1 METPRNYQ
9 TIIAKLSICK
19 VRSSFITAIKGRVSL
34 KSRFISTNEDQ
45 NLRIESF
52 AVINFH
58 GVSKKL

>member
-1 METPRNYQ
+1 METPRNHQ
-9 TIIAKLSICK
+9 TIIAKLSIRK
-19 VRSSFITAIKGRVSL
+19 VRSSFITATKGRVSL
-34 KSRFISTNEDQ
+34 KSRSISTNKDQ

>member
-19 VRSSFITAIKGRVSL
+19 VRSSVIIATKERVSL
-34 KSRFISTNEDQ
+34 KSRSISTNEDQ